1 MHFSWVCREPGTIVL
16 STWIVSSTGV
26 KTNVPIEMS
35 TQPKS
40 RGHHWYFR
48 KITSKELMAFMA
60 PSRSLGTRTLNG
72 TICSCQDIQ
81 LSDLI
86 AVPVCSDS
94 TKHGPPVKT
103 NKQNLW
109 IFQRQSKLIS
119 IYFICLGFSYLF
131 CYLFNFNPLQ
141 SLEVPGLQFFLFWK
155 HIDLKYQSQLSCGC
169 LQKFFFLYKTLVKT
183 IY

>member
-48 KITSKELMAFMA
+48 KITSKELMAFIA
-60 PSRSLGTRTLNG
+60 PSRNLGTRTRNG
-72 TICSCQDIQ
+72 TICSCQDVQ

-86 AVPVCSDS
+86 AVPVCTDS

-109 IFQRQSKLIS
+109 IWKSRANWFQYIS
-119 IYFICLGFSYLF
+119 YALGFHIYFAIYLTLIPYKAWKCLDCS
-131 CYLFNFNPLQ
+131 
-141 SLEVPGLQFFLFWK
+141 SLYSEN
-155 HIDLKYQSQLSCGC
+155 IS
-169 LQKFFFLYKTLVKT
+169 T
-183 IY
+183 